1 MIYLFDDK
9 ESRQQ
14 SYGWTDERFGL
25 WSDSIIRIKDFADYR
40 LLDESEIFREGNI
53 ILYHESFATCI
64 PYEDRR
70 AYQAFHETISDGSSL
85 QDIHIVIFSGS
96 ITSRAIS
103 DNTAHVP
110 VTDMYANL
118 ECFLDHHQKGETN
131 FKYLL
136 WGEDYEVEQKLIK
149 LIEDYPNEGYE
160 GYEGYIESDWSK
172 VFFASAQKYGIDA
185 PSGCIQK
192 KLWLSKVSDKD
203 LDNYVKEWFTKSEYK
218 ALYIPLCFGKILSDY
233 NGLRLAIHIRCT
245 PSINQNKPIYI
256 YSPVPTSFL
265 VRSQYFDILK
275 TRGVK
280 LINMHPKKIIESLG
294 SINPLT
300 ENDIKHEM
308 GKIQLPVPQNYEDSH
323 SIANEWAIYRW
334 ANATDSEDSAIEKIT
349 NTIKSNLYFKHLT
362 TIYPPSEI
370 KLIKEDRL
378 KFRDQLSGISDGL
391 LEQKDINILYVDDEA
406 DKGWYEIMANIIY
419 DVNNING
426 FDYLGESL
434 KALSQQ
440 EIIDQVVNRVKED
453 SANIVL
459 LDFRL
464 HKKDHE
470 SHNIEDITSVQIL
483 KKIKALNAGIQ
494 VIIFSATN
502 KVWNLLA
509 LQKYGADGFIIKEG
523 PENSKSPSFTT
534 QTIDNFIN
542 TMSVC
547 ISNRYKK
554 EIYQSVSE
562 LNCKLKEDA
571 KKHIV
576 DKGFQKAVEL
586 FYAIACLSL
595 PKYVEDQ
602 NFDHSFMNF
611 FRIIEAVA
619 NEQIDAENPE
629 VKENEKTGTIRY
641 YYKFRGTDDY
651 LMDYDE
657 EEFSQ
662 TGKKLSLPKRSLP
675 FVQKLYNLFARLGVY
690 SPATY
695 EIVQKRNNL
704 THPNLKVNSTIG
716 PITLNDVL
724 LTANIS
730 FQCIRN
736 MVRDQAGIATEQRSQ
751 NDM

>member
-25 WSDSIIRIKDFADYR
+25 WSDSLIRIRDFADYR

-70 AYQAFHETISDGSSL
+70 AYQAFHETISDGPSL

-149 LIEDYPNEGYE
+149 LIEDYSN
-160 GYEGYIESDWSK
+160 EGYIESDWSK

-203 LDNYVKEWFTKSEYK
+203 LDNYVKEWFTESEYK

-280 LINMHPKKIIESLG
+280 LINMHPEKIIESLG

-308 GKIQLPVPQNYEDSH
+308 GKIQLPVPQNYEDGH

-464 HKKDHE
+464 HKKDHD
-470 SHNIEDITSVQIL
+470 SHSIEDITSVQIL
-483 KKIKALNAGIQ
+483 KKIKAFNPGIQ
-494 VIIFSATN
+494 VIVFSATN

-509 LQKYGADGFIIKEG
+509 LQKYGADGFVIKES
-523 PENSKSPSFTT
+523 PENSKDPSFTER
-534 QTIDNFIN
+534 TIDNFIN

-554 EIYQSVSE
+554 EIYQSVSK

-695 EIVQKRNNL
+695 EMVQKRNNL

-736 MVRDQAGIATEQRSQ
+736 MVRDQAGIAAEQRSQ

>member
-25 WSDSIIRIKDFADYR
+25 WSDSIICIKDFADYR
-40 LLDESEIFREGNI
+40 LLDESDIFREGNI

-70 AYQAFHETISDGSSL
+70 AYQAFHKTISDGSSL

-118 ECFLDHHQKGETN
+118 ECFLYHHQKGETN

-149 LIEDYPNEGYE
+149 LIEDYSN
-160 GYEGYIESDWSK
+160 EGYIESDWSK

-185 PSGCIQK
+185 PSGSIQK

-203 LDNYVKEWFTKSEYK
+203 LDNYVKEWFTESEYK

-378 KFRDQLSGISDGL
+378 KFRDQLFGISDGL

-464 HKKDHE
+464 HKKDHD

-736 MVRDQAGIATEQRSQ
+736 MVRDQAGIAAEQRSQ
-751 NDM
+751 NGM

>member
-25 WSDSIIRIKDFADYR
+25 WSDSIIRIKDFADYL
-40 LLDESEIFREGNI
+40 LLDESDIFREGNI

-85 QDIHIVIFSGS
+85 QDIRIVIFSGS

-118 ECFLDHHQKGETN
+118 ECFLDHHQKSETD

-136 WGEDYEVEQKLIK
+136 WGEEYEVEQT
-149 LIEDYPNEGYE
+149 LIELIEGYSNDI
-160 GYEGYIESDWSK
+160 YEGDTESDWSK
-172 VFFASAQKYGIDA
+172 VFFASAQKYGTDA
-185 PSGCIQK
+185 PSDDCTQE

-203 LDNYVKEWFTKSEYK
+203 LDNYVKEWFTESEYK

-245 PSINQNKPIYI
+245 LSINQNKPIYI
-256 YSPVPTSFL
+256 YSPVPISFL
-265 VRSQYFDILK
+265 VRSRYFDILK

-280 LINMHPKKIIESLG
+280 LINMHPKKIVESLD
-294 SINPLT
+294 SINPLK

-308 GKIQLPVPQNYEDSH
+308 EKIQLPVPQNYEDSH

-362 TIYPPSEI
+362 TVYPPSEI

-419 DVNNING
+419 DVNNIKG

-453 SANIVL
+453 SVNIVL

-464 HKKDHE
+464 HKKDH
-470 SHNIEDITSVQIL
+470 NTQDIEGITSVQIL
-483 KKIKALNAGIQ
+483 KKIKAFNAGIQ

-523 PENSKSPSFTT
+523 PENSKDPSFTT
-534 QTIDNFIN
+534 QTIENFIN
-542 TMSVC
+542 VMSLC

-554 EIYQSVSE
+554 SLCQIVSDLNSNLEKGAKAHRIDKDYQKSV
-562 LNCKLKEDA
+562 K
-571 KKHIV
+571 
-576 DKGFQKAVEL
+576 L
-586 FYAIACLSL
+586 FYQMAYSSL
-595 PKYVEDQ
+595 PQYVDDPC
-602 NFDHSFMNF
+602 FDHSFMNY
-611 FRIIEAVA
+611 FRIIEATA
-619 NEQIDAENPE
+619 NEFIDVDNPE
-629 VKENEKTGTIRY
+629 VKEKNGTMKY
-641 YYKFRGTDDY
+641 SFKFRGTDEYLKDY
-651 LMDYDE
+651 NE
-657 EEFSQ
+657 EEFSEI
-662 TGKKLSLPKRSLP
+662 GRKLSMTNKRLN
-675 FVQKLYNLFARLGVY
+675 FKQKFYNLFARLGVY
-690 SPATY
+690 SSATFNMV
-695 EIVQKRNNL
+695 EKRNAL
-704 THPNLKVNSTIG
+704 THPNSKVNYKVEPVS
-716 PITLNDVL
+716 LEDVL
-724 LTANIS
+724 LAASIS
-730 FQCIRN
+730 FQCIRKMIEN
-736 MVRDQAGIATEQRSQ
+736 KELEE
-751 NDM
+751 

>member
-14 SYGWTDERFGL
+14 LYGWTDERFGL
-25 WSDSIIRIKDFADYR
+25 WSDSLIRIRDFADFL
-40 LLDESEIFREGNI
+40 LLDKSVIFREGNI

-64 PYEDRR
+64 PYKNRR
-70 AYQAFHETISDGSSL
+70 TYQAFHKTISDGSSL
-85 QDIHIVIFSGS
+85 QDIRIVIFSGS
-96 ITSRAIS
+96 ITNRAIS
-103 DNTAHVP
+103 DNIAHVP

-118 ECFLDHHQKGETN
+118 ECFLGHHLKGETD

-136 WGEDYEVEQKLIK
+136 WGEEYEVEQTLIK
-149 LIEDYPNEGYE
+149 LVEGYSNDI
-160 GYEGYIESDWSK
+160 YEGDTESDWSK
-172 VFFASAQKYGIDA
+172 IFFASAQKYGIDA
-185 PSGCIQK
+185 PVDCTQE

-203 LDNYVKEWFTKSEYK
+203 LDDYVEKWFAESEYN

-245 PSINQNKPIYI
+245 PSINRNKPIYI
-256 YSPVPTSFL
+256 YSPVPTSYL

-280 LINMHPKKIIESLG
+280 LINMHPEKIVESFG
-294 SINPLT
+294 SINNPLK
-300 ENDIKHEM
+300 EDNIKHEM
-308 GKIQLPVPQNYEDSH
+308 ETIHLPIPQNYEDSH

-334 ANATDSEDSAIEKIT
+334 AKATQSEDSAIEKVT
-349 NTIKSNLYFKHLT
+349 DTIKSNLYFKHLT

-378 KFRDQLSGISDGL
+378 KFRDQLSGVSDGL

-419 DVNNING
+419 DVNNITG
-426 FDYLGESL
+426 FYYLGEDL
-434 KALSQQ
+434 ETLSQQ
-440 EIIDQVVNRVKED
+440 EIINQVVDRVKE
-453 SANIVL
+453 SSVNIVL

-464 HKKDHE
+464 HKKDHD
-470 SHNIEDITSVQIL
+470 SHSIEDITSVQIL
-483 KKIKALNAGIQ
+483 KKIKAFNPGIQ
-494 VIIFSATN
+494 VIVFSATN

-509 LQKYGADGFIIKEG
+509 LQKYGADGFVIKES
-523 PENSKSPSFTT
+523 PENSKDPSFTER
-534 QTIDNFIN
+534 TIDNFIN

-554 EIYQSVSE
+554 EIYQSVSK

-695 EIVQKRNNL
+695 EMVQKRNNL

-736 MVRDQAGIATEQRSQ
+736 MVRDHAGIATEQRSQ

>member
-70 AYQAFHETISDGSSL
+70 AYQAFHETISDGPSL

-149 LIEDYPNEGYE
+149 FIEDYSN
-160 GYEGYIESDWSK
+160 EGYIESDWSK

-203 LDNYVKEWFTKSEYK
+203 LDNYVKEWFTESEYK

-280 LINMHPKKIIESLG
+280 LINMHPEMIIESLG

-362 TIYPPSEI
+362 TIYPPSDI

-464 HKKDHE
+464 HKKDHD
-470 SHNIEDITSVQIL
+470 SHSIEDITSVQIL
-483 KKIKALNAGIQ
+483 KKIKAFNPGIQ
-494 VIIFSATN
+494 VIVFSATN

-509 LQKYGADGFIIKEG
+509 LQKYGADGFVIKES
-523 PENSKSPSFTT
+523 PENSKDPSFTER
-534 QTIDNFIN
+534 TIDNFIN

-554 EIYQSVSE
+554 EIYQSVSK

-736 MVRDQAGIATEQRSQ
+736 MVRDQAGIAAEQRSQ

>member
-149 LIEDYPNEGYE
+149 LIEDYPNE

>member
-25 WSDSIIRIKDFADYR
+25 WSDSLIRIRDFADYR

-149 LIEDYPNEGYE
+149 LIEDYSN
-160 GYEGYIESDWSK
+160 EGYIESDWSK

-203 LDNYVKEWFTKSEYK
+203 LDNYVKEWFTESEYK

-256 YSPVPTSFL
+256 YSPVHTSFL

-280 LINMHPKKIIESLG
+280 LINMHPEKIIESLG

-308 GKIQLPVPQNYEDSH
+308 GKSSFLFHKTMRIV
-323 SIANEWAIYRW
+323 IA
-334 ANATDSEDSAIEKIT
+334 
-349 NTIKSNLYFKHLT
+349 
-362 TIYPPSEI
+362 
-370 KLIKEDRL
+370 
-378 KFRDQLSGISDGL
+378 
-391 LEQKDINILYVDDEA
+391 
-406 DKGWYEIMANIIY
+406 
-419 DVNNING
+419 
-426 FDYLGESL
+426 
-434 KALSQQ
+434 
-440 EIIDQVVNRVKED
+440 
-453 SANIVL
+453 
-459 LDFRL
+459 
-464 HKKDHE
+464 
-470 SHNIEDITSVQIL
+470 
-483 KKIKALNAGIQ
+483 
-494 VIIFSATN
+494 
-502 KVWNLLA
+502 
-509 LQKYGADGFIIKEG
+509 
-523 PENSKSPSFTT
+523 
-534 QTIDNFIN
+534 
-542 TMSVC
+542 
-547 ISNRYKK
+547 
-554 EIYQSVSE
+554 
-562 LNCKLKEDA
+562 
-571 KKHIV
+571 
-576 DKGFQKAVEL
+576 
-586 FYAIACLSL
+586 
-595 PKYVEDQ
+595 
-602 NFDHSFMNF
+602 
-611 FRIIEAVA
+611 
-619 NEQIDAENPE
+619 
-629 VKENEKTGTIRY
+629 
-641 YYKFRGTDDY
+641 
-651 LMDYDE
+651 
-657 EEFSQ
+657 
-662 TGKKLSLPKRSLP
+662 
-675 FVQKLYNLFARLGVY
+675 
-690 SPATY
+690 
-695 EIVQKRNNL
+695 
-704 THPNLKVNSTIG
+704 
-716 PITLNDVL
+716 
-724 LTANIS
+724 
-730 FQCIRN
+730 
-736 MVRDQAGIATEQRSQ
+736 
-751 NDM
+751 